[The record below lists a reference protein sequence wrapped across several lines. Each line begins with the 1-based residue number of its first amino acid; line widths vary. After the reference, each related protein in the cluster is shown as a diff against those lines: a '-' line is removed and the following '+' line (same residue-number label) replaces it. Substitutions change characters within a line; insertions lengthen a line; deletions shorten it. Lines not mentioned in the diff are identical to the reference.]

1 MLALPEHQEDLVEF
15 IRKKEQKEQ
24 RTRLIRLGLLF
35 TVLLGAG
42 GYFIWQTMDFSQA
55 DKGPMMRK
63 YQIEQLTRSQ
73 VTSLFNADPSPILVE
88 DKTLGRI
95 DTVKS
100 VQEYLLVLSS
110 IHDATL
116 SLPTQ
121 EASNI
126 LRDGEEGAGL
136 DTGMVHI
143 PENFS
148 EPFTEADVMPAFPGG
163 EPALY
168 RFLSSQIRYPADAL
182 RNKVEG
188 KVFVRFII
196 QPDGTLTDVKVMKG
210 IGYGCNEEAIRVVRM
225 MPAWIPGEIAGRKVP
240 VFSSL
245 AVNFK
250 FL

>member
-1 MLALPEHQEDLVEF
+1 MLALPEHQEDLVDF
-15 IRKKEQKEQ
+15 IRKKEQRER
-24 RTRLIRLGLLF
+24 RTQLIRLGL
-35 TVLLGAG
+35 VLLVLLSAG
-42 GYFIWQTMDFSQA
+42 GYFIWKNAGANGDSKEMSI
-55 DKGPMMRK
+55 RK

-73 VTSLFNADPSPILVE
+73 VASLFNADPTPILVE
-88 DKTLGRI
+88 DRTLGRV
-95 DTVKS
+95 DTVSS
-100 VQEYLLVLSS
+100 VQEYLLVLSA
-110 IHDATL
+110 IHDETL

-121 EASNI
+121 EARNVMSNQGSGI
-126 LRDGEEGAGL
+126 
-136 DTGMVHI
+136 DTSLVHV
-143 PENFS
+143 PEDFS

-188 KVFVRFII
+188 KVFVRFVI

-210 IGYGCNEEAIRVVRM
+210 IGFGCNEEAVRVVRM
-225 MPAWIPGEIAGRKVP
+225 MPAWLPGEIAGRKVP
-240 VFSSL
+240 VYSSL